1 MATTYSCTVCSFTTQ
16 DVNEINTHTTDSNAS
31 RELFKCPGA
40 TCSALFCLPTQAEA
54 HFKHCASMYTW
65 KAKKKYGILLSEPRV
80 KAACE
85 QDRAG
90 QVATSTRVTGT
101 TAAPAAIAAP
111 ATAAAPPQPAAPAA
125 ATTSSQPTDSNNT
138 RWHGRQGTKRRGRQT
153 RDEEDRE
160 EEEEHGGLS
169 DAKVQV
175 QDFTPRT
182 RAPVGRGPT
191 TRGRSDVDARDA
203 EFGGVMEGFAGL
215 RQTITQQ
222 LYGAGAVDMDR
233 VQAETDQL
241 REESARLNARIA
253 AAQANDPMEVGDD
266 HEQDVG
272 NEDEDLDE
280 GDAIAQTARDL
291 PFPGPGYHREL
302 VDGQETLV
310 DPDGGY
316 IDKAG
321 NFHPP
326 RGGL

>member
-101 TAAPAAIAAP
+101 TAAPAA
-111 ATAAAPPQPAAPAA
+111 

-160 EEEEHGGLS
+160 EEEEHGGLG
-169 DAKVQV
+169 DAKVQD
-175 QDFTPRT
+175 QDFTTRT

-203 EFGGVMEGFAGL
+203 EFGGVMESFAGL
-215 RQTITQQ
+215 RHTITQQ

-233 VQAETDQL
+233 VQAETNQL

-253 AAQANDPMEVGDD
+253 AAGANDPIELEDD
-266 HEQDVG
+266 REEDVG